1 MSFPFNPKYG
11 STTSG
16 SATATASVLAVAASS
31 KQILLTNSG
40 TQVVFVRITQSG
52 STTDATAAD
61 IPVLPGTQLML
72 TKPSLSGAAG
82 DDYSRLSY
90 IAPGG
95 AGSTLYAS
103 SGVAWAG

>member
-1 MSFPFNPKYG
+1 MNFPFNPKYG
-11 STTSG
+11 STASG
-16 SATATASVLAVAASS
+16 AATAVAATLAVAGSS
-31 KQILLTNSG
+31 KQVLLTVSG

-52 STTDATAAD
+52 DTSSATASD
-61 IPVLPGTQLML
+61 VPVLPGTQLML

-95 AGSTLYAS
+95 AGSTLYAT